1 MESVSCTNKLMMID
15 LSSKENVL
23 PDESIDV
30 GFGTIKPLKKL
41 KTVQSPEVR
50 NFRKEIRNFMVK
62 VI

>member
-15 LSSKENVL
+15 LSSKENLL
-23 PDESIDV
+23 PDKSTDV
-30 GFGTIKPLKKL
+30 GFGTIKPLNKL

-50 NFRKEIRNFMVK
+50 NFRKEVRNFMLK